1 MPSPYSFLSIPIWL
15 WDLIV
20 HFDSI
25 YCLTLIFATLVMS
38 GLAYRHVP
46 RTFFATPHRNLA
58 EGRAGHVGRPSS
70 PSRNA
75 SLKASQQTAPHPGQ
89 TYPFRKPQPYDAFL
103 VMDFEATCIATSRF
117 NYANEVIEFPV
128 ALLKWE
134 DKTSDGTASQLS
146 IVDEFRSFV
155 KPTWKP
161 ILSEYCTTLTGIAQV
176 QVDEAPSL
184 SEVFSLLK
192 VFMAK
197 HKLIDKDTEQILT
210 RFCWCTDGPWDIQDL
225 LLKTCFISKTPMPA
239 WMQGNI
245 LDVRA
250 QVTSWMHAQNPGNRP
265 RPLGI
270 VRQLNAL
277 GLSDFEGSMHSGID
291 DTRNIA
297 RIVIELARRGV
308 ALRPNLGINVH
319 RRWPWMGKNGKVIEE
334 YI

>member
-1 MPSPYSFLSIPIWL
+1 
-15 WDLIV
+15 
-20 HFDSI
+20 
-25 YCLTLIFATLVMS
+25 MS
-38 GLAYRHVP
+38 GLTYRHLP
-46 RTFFATPHRNLA
+46 RTFFVTPRLNPA
-58 EGRAGHVGRPSS
+58 EGKAGRASS
-70 PSRNA
+70 PVLSRNA
-75 SLKASQQTAPHPGQ
+75 YLKTSQQMAPPPGQ

-103 VMDFEATCIATSRF
+103 VVDFEATCIATSRF
-117 NYANEVIEFPV
+117 NYANEIIEFPV

-134 DKTSDGTASQLS
+134 DKTSDGTASQLA

-161 ILSEYCTTLTGIAQV
+161 ILSEYCTTLTGITQT
-176 QVDEAPSL
+176 QIDEAPSL

-197 HKLIDKDTEQILT
+197 HNLIDKDTEQSLT

-225 LLKTCFISKTPMPA
+225 LLKTCFISKTPMPC

-250 QVTSWMHAQNPGNRP
+250 QVTSWMHAQNPNNRP

-277 GLSDFEGSMHSGID
+277 GLPDFEGSLHSGID

-297 RIVIELARRGV
+297 RIVTELARRGI